1 MGGLVL
7 KVFRVKVEKGRDGF
21 YVAQCMELP
30 AAISQG
36 KTIEEAVRNIREA
49 IELVLEDIEAEVLEK
64 KPKIVNV
71 EV

>member
-1 MGGLVL
+1 M

-21 YVAQCMELP
+21 YVAQCIELP

-36 KTIEEAVRNIREA
+36 KTMEEAVKNVREA

-64 KPKIVNV
+64 KPTIVNV